1 MGSHTATA
9 RDRTLSRE
17 GAEEK
22 YSDLA
27 GLLVCISCWYTS
39 HGTSP
44 RSTGDIKDNIPGHK
58 TRKRRAMYPIHK
70 CRIISTGFRV
80 KVKI

>member
-1 MGSHTATA
+1 M
-9 RDRTLSRE
+9 
-17 GAEEK
+17 
-22 YSDLA
+22 LA
-27 GLLVCISCWYTS
+27 SWFASPAGIPPI
-39 HGTSP
+39 GTSP

-58 TRKRRAMYPIHK
+58 ARKRRAMYPIHK